1 MATPPDP
8 VTTPCADKVSVLLLD
23 HVKLLDRVMLP
34 AYVPAPVVE
43 TVTSLVDKADCK
55 AVALTTPPDA
65 EDVNV
70 LLALVVLALAL
81 DEMVML

>member
-34 AYVPAPVVE
+34 ASVPAPAVD
-43 TVTSLVDKADCK
+43 TVTLLFAKAFCK
-55 AVALTTPPDA
+55 VVAFTTPPEA

-70 LLALVVLALAL
+70 LLALVVLALAP